1 MKSRPSLSLAGKLPD
16 NSKAVYQE
24 NDAVDFDISI
34 AGYTD
39 IQPHGLMASRLAG
52 DARLYTAIST
62 KLNQRVVVK
71 ECDPNLYDMTKLRHE
86 YNLLM
91 SLPDDAPAIMKP
103 LALESSSRGLMVIFP
118 KQEGRTTLRELYL
131 EGLPIRKSM
140 PIAAPVMP
148 LDKFLDMASQI
159 ASSLVCIH
167 ELSIVHR
174 NISPGALS
182 CDNSNRAALHNFTL
196 ASRLTTEV
204 TSFNKSIDSKLLEGN
219 LLYMSPESTGRMVID
234 CYTL

>member
-16 NSKAVYQE
+16 SSKAVYQE
-24 NDAVDFDISI
+24 HAAVDLDISI
-34 AGYTD
+34 NGYTD
-39 IQPHGLMASRLAG
+39 IQPHGLMASLLAG

-62 KLNQRVVVK
+62 KLNQRVIVK
-71 ECDPNLYDMTKLRHE
+71 ECDANLYDMTKLRHE

-91 SLPDDAPAIMKP
+91 SLPDDAPAILKP
-103 LALESSSRGLMVIFP
+103 LALESSSTGLMLIFP
-118 KQEGRTTLRELYL
+118 KQEGRVTLRELYI
-131 EGLPIRKSM
+131 EELPKRNGKPM
-140 PIAAPVMP
+140 AAPVMP

-159 ASSLVCIH
+159 ASALVCIH

-182 CDNSNRAALHNFTL
+182 CDKSNRAVLHNFTL

-204 TSFNKSIDSKLLEGN
+204 TSFSKSIDSKLLEGN

-234 CYTL
+234 RCTL